1 MTFRNKTHTSRW
13 EFADSYSEDWKQRA
27 VLLMELFK
35 THEYV
40 EGSKNQVVEYGCGAY
55 APFHNLFHGED
66 GFKVSKYDIKAWD
79 EETNVIDLNTTE
91 PLLPT
96 SNISIFSGV
105 LEYLNDVPSI
115 LRKAI
120 EASDYLLVSYAFM
133 PSALFL
139 DEGKFLNSINNRA
152 VNNGWRNHYTNK
164 DLVELI
170 STIGVLSAVDVWNQN
185 QSLFLIRNPKLDEL

>member
-1 MTFRNKTHTSRW
+1 
-13 EFADSYSEDWKQRA
+13 
-27 VLLMELFK
+27 
-35 THEYV
+35 
-40 EGSKNQVVEYGCGAY
+40 
-55 APFHNLFHGED
+55 
-66 GFKVSKYDIKAWD
+66 
-79 EETNVIDLNTTE
+79 
-91 PLLPT
+91 
-96 SNISIFSGV
+96 
-105 LEYLNDVPSI
+105 
-115 LRKAI
+115 
-120 EASDYLLVSYAFM
+120 M